1 MKKIVIL
8 LAVLAAL
15 IGIVVVSQNSRDKRM
30 TRTRTAGAKE
40 RTMLLPGLDVNNIK
54 KIRIK
59 DTTSEVN
66 LNVSGDKWVVAERGN
81 YPASFDKISRVI
93 MELRDQKV
101 SKNQRLGKSAWGDP
115 AVKLLP
121 PGEGDAKGQGM
132 LVDFQDA
139 KGNAIKSLILGGNVE
154 SQGGKSSASPFG
166 NQSEERLVRIPE
178 DAEKD
183 TIWVVGNSFYDL
195 QAKPVDWIEKSF
207 IDVKKLKQVEI
218 TAPVAADSW
227 KASRKDEQ
235 SSYEF
240 LDAKAGEELD
250 DGKASINGM
259 LTSPTFNDVLT
270 KDKATADFMKDAVK
284 AKLVTFEGFT
294 YNVQALKKGKDAAD
308 EKFYLTVNVTADF
321 PKERTPVK
329 DEKEEDKKKADEKF
343 AADKKAL
350 EEKLAKEKE
359 AEGWVFEVSSS
370 TVSSLL
376 KKRSEV
382 LKDKAAP
389 ATPAPDGATPPAA
402 DGAKPPS
409 SVTPA
414 FPPAAMTPP
423 AARQPISVTTPPVS
437 VPPLPKADAKP
448 ADAPKDNPAAPPA
461 QPPVSVTTPPVSAP
475 PLPTTEIKP
484 AQTGKEN
491 PAAPSAPKPYANP

>member
-1 MKKIVIL
+1 MKRIVTL

-15 IGIVVVSQNSRDKRM
+15 IGIVVVSQNQRDKRM
-30 TRTRTAGAKE
+30 SRVRTAGAVE
-40 RTMLLPGLDVNNIK
+40 RTLLLPGLDVNNIK

-59 DTTSEVN
+59 DSSGEVN
-66 LNVSGDKWVVAERGN
+66 LNLAGDKWVVNERSG

-101 SKNQRLGKSAWGDP
+101 SGGQQVGKSAWGEP
-115 AVKLLP
+115 TIKLLP
-121 PGEGDAKGQGM
+121 PGEGDVKGQGL

-139 KGNAIKSLILGGNVE
+139 KGNAIKSLILGGTVE
-154 SQGGKSSASPFG
+154 SQGGRSSSLPFG
-166 NQSEERLVRIPE
+166 GGPEARLVRIPE

-183 TIWVVGNSFYDL
+183 TIWVVGNTFYDL
-195 QAKPVDWIEKSF
+195 QPKPVEWIDKAF
-207 IDVKKLKQVEI
+207 IDVKKLKEVEI

-235 SSYEF
+235 SAYT
-240 LDAKAGEELD
+240 LADAKAGEELD
-250 DGKASINGM
+250 DGKASLSGL

-270 KDKATADFMKDAVK
+270 KDMATADFMKGAVK
-284 AKLVTFEGFT
+284 AKLTTLEGFT
-294 YNVQALKKGKDAAD
+294 YNVQALKKGNDASD
-308 EKFYLTVNVTADF
+308 EKFYLTVSVAADI
-321 PKERTPVK
+321 PKARPPVK

-350 EEKLAKEKE
+350 EEKLAKEKA

-382 LKDKAAP
+382 LKEKAAP
-389 ATPAPDGATPPAA
+389 AAATPPTPGGATPPAS
-402 DGAKPPS
+402 GAATTPHSFAPPPS
-409 SVTPA
+409 APKTSAT
-414 FPPAAMTPP
+414 P

-437 VPPLPKADAKP
+437 VPPVP
-448 ADAPKDNPAAPPA
+448 
-461 QPPVSVTTPPVSAP
+461 
-475 PLPTTEIKP
+475 
-484 AQTGKEN
+484 KEN
-491 PAAPSAPKPYANP
+491 PAAPARQPVTVTTPPIAVPPLPKTEIKPAPAANENPAKPGTTTPPPAPAPVEKK